1 MLSVTN
7 YNTIN
12 CHMISADDE
21 YTYIHIYIYIRNFED
36 ASFLW
41 ALARY
46 INCRVRMCRE
56 CRDRF
61 PRHRFQRKPLVS
73 DRGMHHGTCDACFPF
88 QWTPSLAFLI
98 IILFSG
104 AAFGL
109 PGRLVILRCA
119 DSIMNVREEL
129 EWRYIY
135 PEELLLARGVYVD
148 GVLTNTSYH
157 HKLAKARAELS
168 PDGSLTIQSY
178 EERDEGVYQ
187 CYNGYRPDV
196 TRLITFSMYLS
207 KC

>member
-1 MLSVTN
+1 
-7 YNTIN
+7 
-12 CHMISADDE
+12 
-21 YTYIHIYIYIRNFED
+21 
-36 ASFLW
+36 
-41 ALARY
+41 
-46 INCRVRMCRE
+46 
-56 CRDRF
+56 
-61 PRHRFQRKPLVS
+61 
-73 DRGMHHGTCDACFPF
+73 
-88 QWTPSLAFLI
+88 
-98 IILFSG
+98 
-104 AAFGL
+104 
-109 PGRLVILRCA
+109 
-119 DSIMNVREEL
+119 MNVREEL

-196 TRLITFSMYLS
+196 SRLITFSMCLS